1 VPNSPAIP
9 ESLRQ
14 LMAELGP
21 KWGTDV
27 PGHVKRMVQ
36 AFSEVLAQAPADG
49 VQVTR
54 DLPYG
59 THVRHVLDV
68 YQPGGV
74 SGAPVVM
81 FVHGGAFVDGEK
93 DRSEQVYSNI
103 LRYFARN
110 GLCGINLEFRN
121 APETKYPGG
130 TEDVASALAWA
141 RENVSRYGGDPKRVF
156 LMGHSAGGTHAGNYA
171 YNRRF
176 WPAGGHGLS
185 GLIIVS
191 GRMRIDNLP
200 ENPNARKVEAYFGT
214 DQAVMEEGSP
224 VNHVDAQSV
233 PTFVAIA
240 EYENPLLDV
249 YCAELVAKLAAAK
262 RRAPPHMWLRGHNH
276 TSIIAHLNTAEDDL
290 GRALL
295 AFIRSPH

>member
-1 VPNSPAIP
+1 MPNAPAIP
-9 ESLRQ
+9 ESLRR
-14 LMAELGP
+14 LMAEIGP
-21 KWGTDV
+21 KWRTDV
-27 PGHVKRMVQ
+27 PGHVKRMAQ
-36 AFSEVLAQAPADG
+36 EFSVVLAQAPREG
-49 VQVTR
+49 VQVTKN
-54 DLPYG
+54 LPYG
-59 THVRHVLDV
+59 THARHVLDV
-68 YQPGGV
+68 YQPA
-74 SGAPVVM
+74 GAAGTPIVV

-93 DRSEQVYSNI
+93 DRTDQVYGNI
-103 LRYFARN
+103 LVYFARHGVLGVN
-110 GLCGINLEFRN
+110 IEFRN
-121 APETKYPGG
+121 APESKYPGG
-130 TEDVASALAWA
+130 TQDVASALAWV
-141 RENVSRYGGDPKRVF
+141 RENAARYGGDPKNIF

-171 YNRRF
+171 YNRKF
-176 WPAGGHGLS
+176 WPAEGHGLA

-224 VNHVDAQSV
+224 VSHVDAQSV
-233 PTFVAIA
+233 PTFVAMA

-249 YCAELVAKLAAAK
+249 YCAELIARLAAAK
-262 RRAPPHMWLRGHNH
+262 RRAPPSMWLRGHNH